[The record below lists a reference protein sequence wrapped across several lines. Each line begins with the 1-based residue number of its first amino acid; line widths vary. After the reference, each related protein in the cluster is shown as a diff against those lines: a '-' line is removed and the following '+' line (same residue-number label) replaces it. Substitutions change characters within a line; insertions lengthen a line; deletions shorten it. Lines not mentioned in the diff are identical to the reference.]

1 MKRPTT
7 TMTPQDNFSRVGF
20 FRTIS
25 NLQEK
30 KSTAVLMSNR
40 ARGGGGGVE
49 GEGGEGEGVEG
60 GRR

>member
-30 KSTAVLMSNR
+30 KKSTAVLMSNR
-40 ARGGGGGVE
+40 ACGGGGVE

-60 GRR
+60 GQR